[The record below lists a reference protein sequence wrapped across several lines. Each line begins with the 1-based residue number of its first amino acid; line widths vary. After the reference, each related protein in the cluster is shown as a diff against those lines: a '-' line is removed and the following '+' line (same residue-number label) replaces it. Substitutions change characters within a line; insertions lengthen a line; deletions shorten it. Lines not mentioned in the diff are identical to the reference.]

1 VPATSLAGETEF
13 VAAIRAP
20 RRFSRTEAAR
30 TPDLRYPAPPC
41 PPPPPCAPVLFL
53 TLFFSVSYSFPREKI
68 QYSSWFF
75 DLATQARCSLGGFPT
90 LQTFATT
97 FVGAGIPPL
106 RISVS
111 GTAMPS
117 RSGSNGGMRLVP
129 ETNTQKISVP
139 GLYYKTF
146 AGTKPAP
153 PERSLSHG

>member
-1 VPATSLAGETEF
+1 
-13 VAAIRAP
+13 
-20 RRFSRTEAAR
+20 
-30 TPDLRYPAPPC
+30 
-41 PPPPPCAPVLFL
+41 
-53 TLFFSVSYSFPREKI
+53 
-68 QYSSWFF
+68 
-75 DLATQARCSLGGFPT
+75 LGGFPT